1 MTLGAGAPVLPA
13 DRELIGTAVDVDRQ
27 GRLLVAADGGT
38 TTAIAAAGDVTH
50 LRGFS
55 TFGAELTVV
64 ARGCTYARGHGISWT
79 QPGTR

>member
-1 MTLGAGAPVLPA
+1 MTLGQRVRLVLPA

-38 TTAIAAAGDVTH
+38 TTAIAAGDVTH

-55 TFGAELTVV
+55 TFEP
-64 ARGCTYARGHGISWT
+64 S
-79 QPGTR
+79 